1 MKFMIFL
8 IVTKD
13 NPDVNWKH
21 HDSILRE
28 EAQTVW
34 NLQKNNIIRNIWF
47 TVAKRDAVLI
57 LEEESEERVRGI
69 INELPLI
76 KNNLILYELIELT
89 AYDGYERLFANKE
102 GF

>member
-1 MKFMIFL
+1 MIFL

-13 NPDVNWKH
+13 NPGVNWQYQ
-21 HDSILRE
+21 DSILRE
-28 EAQTVW
+28 EAQTIW

-57 LEEESEERVRGI
+57 LEGESEERVREI
-69 INELPLI
+69 LNELPLI

-102 GF
+102 DF